1 MIPDKIITEV
11 DRITEVSR
19 QSLRKYI
26 IPANSYEH
34 FRLVAVPFIYD
45 ELMTIVGEMDGEEL
59 TEGDWWADGF
69 RPIQKDGPYARHHR
83 GLMALSN
90 QIASEI
96 YASE

>member
-1 MIPDKIITEV
+1 MIPDKIMTEV

-26 IPANSYEH
+26 PANSYDK
-34 FRLVAVPFIYD
+34 FLLVAVPFIYD
-45 ELMTIVGEMDGEEL
+45 ELMTIAGEMTGEEL

-83 GLMALSN
+83 GLMTLSS